1 MRILIVDDE
10 LNIRKTLRI
19 ALEAM
24 KHAVDE
30 SASVSEA
37 LRQFERAHFD
47 VAFVDLKLGEESG
60 FNLLEAL
67 GLAVSAA
74 GRGYCDGFCQH

>member
-30 SASVSEA
+30 SASIPEA
-37 LRQFERAHFD
+37 LRQFES
-47 VAFVDLKLGEESG
+47 AFRPRVRRLKLGEESG
-60 FNLLEAL
+60 FNLLETL
-67 GLAVSAA
+67 DRGILAW
-74 GRGYCDGFCQH
+74 RW